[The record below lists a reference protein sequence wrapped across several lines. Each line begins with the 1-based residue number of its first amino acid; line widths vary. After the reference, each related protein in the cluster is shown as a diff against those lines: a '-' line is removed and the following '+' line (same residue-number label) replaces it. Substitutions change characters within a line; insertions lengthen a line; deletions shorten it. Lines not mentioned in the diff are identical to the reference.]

1 MARSPSRF
9 KKISTKP
16 FYGADRWTLRPALD
30 DAVRLNAMI
39 EWKSRGPA
47 GLLWYTDRS
56 ELMNRQFTIEL
67 RVDYADADKNEVMRT
82 ALQVAAR
89 HMFATAS
96 LLADGV
102 KPQIAMFSEDFF
114 DGHAEIA
121 LIEDTI
127 QQGIDELAAAGDTSV
142 DTGVSSEQ
150 LAACRG
156 DK

>member
-1 MARSPSRF
+1 MASRR
-9 KKISTKP
+9 KVTPTKS
-16 FYGADRWTLRPALD
+16 FYGATKWVLRPALD
-30 DAVRLNAMI
+30 DAARMNEMI
-39 EWKSRGPA
+39 EWKSHGPQ

-67 RVDYADADKNEVMRT
+67 RVDYADQDKNEVMRK

-96 LLADGV
+96 LLSDGV

-114 DGHAEIA
+114 DGHADIA

-127 QQGIDELAAAGDTSV
+127 QQGLDDLHAAGGDTTA
-142 DTGVSSEQ
+142 DPGVSSE
-150 LAACRG
+150 LMDAVRG

>member
-1 MARSPSRF
+1 
-9 KKISTKP
+9 
-16 FYGADRWTLRPALD
+16 
-30 DAVRLNAMI
+30 
-39 EWKSRGPA
+39 
-47 GLLWYTDRS
+47 
-56 ELMNRQFTIEL
+56 MNLQFTIEL

-82 ALQVAAR
+82 ALQVTAR

-142 DTGVSSEQ
+142 DTGVSSEL

>member
-1 MARSPSRF
+1 
-9 KKISTKP
+9 
-16 FYGADRWTLRPALD
+16 
-30 DAVRLNAMI
+30 
-39 EWKSRGPA
+39 
-47 GLLWYTDRS
+47 
-56 ELMNRQFTIEL
+56 MNRQFTIEL